1 MPLTPQDVRDQQFP
15 TVRMRTGY
23 DMDAVD
29 AFLDQ
34 VESEI
39 SRLLSDNDELRS
51 RLAQVQS
58 QALRH
63 DTSETPVAVAAAVE
77 TGPLPIVAAAP
88 PVDAPAAA
96 LAMLEAA
103 QRTADDTVAA
113 ARVEAERMLSEARQR
128 AGSVTADLESE
139 RLALEEQVTALR
151 SFERT
156 YRQRLREYVA
166 NQLQNLDSI
175 AAGATV
181 EPALPDGPPLQ
192 PPPAATPATPAQAA
206 LPTMSDGDSTT

>member
-1 MPLTPQDVRDQQFP
+1 
-15 TVRMRTGY
+15 
-23 DMDAVD
+23 
-29 AFLDQ
+29 
-34 VESEI
+34 
-39 SRLLSDNDELRS
+39 
-51 RLAQVQS
+51 
-58 QALRH
+58 
-63 DTSETPVAVAAAVE
+63 
-77 TGPLPIVAAAP
+77 
-88 PVDAPAAA
+88 
-96 LAMLEAA
+96 
-103 QRTADDTVAA
+103 
-113 ARVEAERMLSEARQR
+113 
-128 AGSVTADLESE
+128 VTADLESE